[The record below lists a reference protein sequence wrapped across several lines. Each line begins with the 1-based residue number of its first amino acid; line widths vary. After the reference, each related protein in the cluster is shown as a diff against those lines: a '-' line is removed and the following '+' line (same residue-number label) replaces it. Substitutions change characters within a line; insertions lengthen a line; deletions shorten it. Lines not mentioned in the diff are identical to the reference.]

1 MKVLT
6 ASQMQQLDRQTIEDI
21 GIPGVVLME
30 NAGRGMSEHIFRK
43 FSQIKP
49 GPVLILAGK
58 GNNGGDG
65 YVIAR
70 HLMEADWQVSTVVL
84 AEPSAIRGDART
96 NLDILDACGGEI
108 TFAPDLATLEQKLA
122 AMPACRLLVDAL
134 FGTGLS
140 KPATGHFAAAIDWIN
155 LSPAAVAAV
164 DIPSGIDASTGEIL
178 GNCVAADLTA
188 TFAFPKIGQVSYPGA
203 GCIGELVVIDIG
215 IPCQVQDQ
223 LGDDCLLVTPA
234 VARNLLPVRP
244 VDGHKGTFGHLLVAA
259 GSVGKTGAAAMT
271 SEAALRA
278 GCGLVTLACPAEVQP
293 VLAGKLT
300 EVMSA
305 SLPDTGGAANLQ
317 ALPVLTALYDG
328 KQALALGPGLGLGSE
343 TLELVRRL
351 MSSCRLPMVV
361 DADGLTALA
370 GHLQVLQQ
378 RGAAATILTPHP
390 GEMARLAEVSVKEVQ
405 ANRVAVARDF
415 ATRHGV
421 VVVLKGARTVT
432 ALPDGRVRINASG
445 HAGMASGGMG
455 DVLTGLVG
463 SLLAQGL
470 EAGNAAVLAVF
481 LHGYAADRLAAE
493 YGNAGLLASDLID
506 ELPAARQAL
515 TRE

>member
-1 MKVLT
+1 MRVLT
-6 ASQMQQLDRQTIEDI
+6 TSQMQELDRQTIEEI

-30 NAGRGMSEHIFRK
+30 NAGRGMTDHLLRK
-43 FSQIKP
+43 FSHLKP
-49 GPVLILAGK
+49 GPALILAGK

-65 YVIAR
+65 YVIAH
-70 HLMEADWQVSTVVL
+70 HLMEAKWQVRTVVL
-84 AEPSAIRGDART
+84 AERSSIRGDARI
-96 NLDILDACGGEI
+96 NLDVLEACGGDI
-108 TFAPDLATLEQKLA
+108 TFTPDLAALEGTLA
-122 AMPACRLLVDAL
+122 ALPTCGLLVDAL

-140 KPATGHFAAAIDWIN
+140 KPATGHYAAAIDWIN
-155 LSPAAVAAV
+155 RSSAAVAAV
-164 DIPSGIDASTGEIL
+164 DIPSGIDASTGQIL
-178 GNCVAADLTA
+178 GTCVAADLTA

-203 GCIGELVVIDIG
+203 GCVGELVVVDIG
-215 IPCQVQDQ
+215 IPGKVHEQV
-223 LGDDCLLVTPA
+223 GDDCLLVTAA
-234 VARNLLPVRP
+234 VAHSLLPARP
-244 VDGHKGTFGHLLVAA
+244 VDGHKGTFGHLLVMA
-259 GSVGKTGAAAMT
+259 GSIGKTGAAAMT

-305 SLPDTGGAANLQ
+305 PLPDTDGAANML
-317 ALPVLTALYDG
+317 ALPVLTDLLVG
-328 KQALALGPGLGLGSE
+328 KQALALGPGMGLGPE
-343 TLELVRRL
+343 TTELVRRL
-351 MSSCRLPMVV
+351 VSDCSLPLVL

-370 GHLQVLQQ
+370 GHLDVLQQ
-378 RGAAATILTPHP
+378 RGSAATILTPHP
-390 GEMARLAEVSVKEVQ
+390 GEMARLAEIPVEAVQ
-405 ANRVAVARDF
+405 ANRVVVARDF

-432 ALPDGRVRINASG
+432 ALPDGRVRINDSG

-455 DVLTGLVG
+455 DVLTGLAG

-470 EAGNAAVLAVF
+470 EAGSAAVLAVY
-481 LHGYAADRLAAE
+481 LHGYAADLLAAK
-493 YGNAGLLASDLID
+493 YGNAGLLASDLLA